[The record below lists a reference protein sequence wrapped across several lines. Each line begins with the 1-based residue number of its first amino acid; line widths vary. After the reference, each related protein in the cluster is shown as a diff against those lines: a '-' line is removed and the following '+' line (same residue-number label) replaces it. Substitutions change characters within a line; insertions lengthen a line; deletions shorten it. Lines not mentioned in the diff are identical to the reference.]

1 MGPSGGFCHGRPL
14 EPLRGTGRTTGGRDA
29 RFFAERLRQQV
40 ELLEVVHDGTAID
53 VTVSIGIAQLNSSMA
68 DPRGLI
74 EAADRQLYAAKQ
86 GVPKPGRGL
95 VRVRGNVAVQ

>member
-1 MGPSGGFCHGRPL
+1 M
-14 EPLRGTGRTTGGRDA
+14 
-29 RFFAERLRQQV
+29 

-86 GVPKPGRGL
+86 GGPKPGRGL